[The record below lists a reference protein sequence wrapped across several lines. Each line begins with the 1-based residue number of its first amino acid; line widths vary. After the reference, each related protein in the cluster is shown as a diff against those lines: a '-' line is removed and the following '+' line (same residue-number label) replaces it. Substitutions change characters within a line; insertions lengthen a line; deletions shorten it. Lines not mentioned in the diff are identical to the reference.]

1 MSTTTFDWGDSPDPY
16 IMLDR
21 GSITGGDHS
30 PVTTPS
36 SEGLRIELGP
46 GFSQLLSKLLPRAG
60 GLAVRALHFGQEVA
74 HSARG
79 VLQSSNRN

>member
-1 MSTTTFDWGDSPDPY
+1 MPTETFDWGASPDPY
-16 IMLDR
+16 VMLDR
-21 GSITGGDHS
+21 GSITDGDHS
-30 PVTTPS
+30 PVNPPI

-46 GFSQLLSKLLPRAG
+46 GVSQLLSELISEAG